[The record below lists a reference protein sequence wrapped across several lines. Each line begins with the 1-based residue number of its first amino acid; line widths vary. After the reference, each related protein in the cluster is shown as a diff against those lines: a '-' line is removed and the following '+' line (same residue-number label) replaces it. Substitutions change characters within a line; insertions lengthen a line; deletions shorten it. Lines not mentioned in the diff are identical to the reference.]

1 MIFLQVFGIFARS
14 FFAGVWY
21 FCRCLVLSFMIFCRC
36 SEWARLPATFPSCG
50 EPALTSAPSGN
61 SRWLEDL
68 FRKHNCLDQK
78 TSLFYYRLEFAS
90 QVPAWI
96 DDTVPFLLPE
106 DDRSS
111 SKGQGA
117 SYQGF
122 TFTVRSFPILVEA
135 LGLHIP
141 LLKNLATKSNSSE
154 ITVELTD
161 SVSKQLIYH
170 VSFNQSD
177 LKTTKREAGYLYKD
191 LKNR

>member
-1 MIFLQVFGIFARS
+1 MGEAACHLPRIWRSRPHFCTEWQLKVALKEENCKIFL
-14 FFAGVWY
+14 
-21 FCRCLVLSFMIFCRC
+21 L
-36 SEWARLPATFPSCG
+36 
-50 EPALTSAPSGN
+50 AL
-61 SRWLEDL
+61 LL
-68 FRKHNCLDQK
+68 Y
-78 TSLFYYRLEFAS
+78 SLC
-90 QVPAWI
+90 QVPAWV
-96 DDTVPFLLPE
+96 DDRVPFLLPE

-117 SYQGF
+117 AYQGF
-122 TFTVRSFPILVEA
+122 SFTVRSFPVLVEA
-135 LGLHIP
+135 LGLNIP

-154 ITVELTD
+154 ITVELSD